1 MEHLHSIAS
10 TTQHNFAV
18 ESRQMR
24 EISENKKTR
33 GPEEFNAD
41 YFLLQPADKISGL
54 LTSTPLHE
62 LRPELSRLQVNSDLC
77 ATDLFLSGSTMLY
90 RLPSIVNST
99 SCINS
104 AVKFSVS
111 LSSTPLH
118 EWRPELSRMHVNLD
132 LCRNKDLHSYS
143 NLVIMVRVLDFCPA
157 RFHQASA
164 NIVSDQPK
172 KPEKNFENPK
182 KSVGRYNSWNS
193 KLGTLNLP
201 FLVSSTELATAEN
214 RVWYR
219 SIASFAER
227 IGRRP

>member
-1 MEHLHSIAS
+1 M
-10 TTQHNFAV
+10 
-18 ESRQMR
+18 
-24 EISENKKTR
+24 
-33 GPEEFNAD
+33 NAD
-41 YFLLQPADKISGL
+41 YFPLQPAVKISVL

-62 LRPELSRLQVNSDLC
+62 WRPELSRLQVNSDLC
-77 ATDLFLSGSTMLY
+77 ATVLFLSGLTMLY

-132 LCRNKDLHSYS
+132 LCRNKNLHSNS
-143 NLVIMVRVLDFCPA
+143 NLVIMVRVPDFCPA

-164 NIVSDQPK
+164 NIASDQPK
-172 KPEKNFENPK
+172 KSEKNQENRGETA
-182 KSVGRYNSWNS
+182 GRYNSWKS
-193 KLGTLNLP
+193 KLSTLNLP

-214 RVWYR
+214 RVSYPTN
-219 SIASFAER
+219 ASFAER